1 VKGWES
7 EVRILAKACGEMS
20 RGDGAIVACHE
31 MLGTTPP
38 EKGRSRRVR
47 CDGVSQLQEAVHH
60 DEKHFWIAPEG
71 GARMET
77 RQRVFFVRPRWF
89 NSGTPSGRAVIKNI
103 PRVNPGKPWAKLSC
117 PFGARTAAVMPP
129 SVKIN

>member
-60 DEKHFWIAPEG
+60 DEKHLWIGYARSYRTLRDGSFEDAVPVTSCQVTIGLSLRDRLGCLAGNGAACRYRSAPRRG
-71 GARMET
+71 MIT
-77 RQRVFFVRPRWF
+77 
-89 NSGTPSGRAVIKNI
+89 
-103 PRVNPGKPWAKLSC
+103 
-117 PFGARTAAVMPP
+117 
-129 SVKIN
+129 

>member
-1 VKGWES
+1 
-7 EVRILAKACGEMS
+7 MS

-60 DEKHFWIAPEG
+60 DEKHLWIGCARSYRTLRDGSFEGRFTRHFVPGYDRIAP
-71 GARMET
+71 
-77 RQRVFFVRPRWF
+77 
-89 NSGTPSGRAVIKNI
+89 
-103 PRVNPGKPWAKLSC
+103 PGQYMSFERLN
-117 PFGARTAAVMPP
+117 F
-129 SVKIN
+129 